1 MCAHNMCA
9 MNITLSINE
18 QVVAEAR
25 RIALRRGTSL
35 NQMVRDYLHLLTQRQ
50 SPRQTLE
57 GLEALWNESTY
68 NSTESWT
75 RDELHE
81 RA

>member
-1 MCAHNMCA
+1 
-9 MNITLSINE
+9 
-18 QVVAEAR
+18 
-25 RIALRRGTSL
+25 
-35 NQMVRDYLHLLTQRQ
+35 MVRDYLHLLTQRE

>member
-1 MCAHNMCA
+1 MCE

-25 RIALRRGTSL
+25 RIASRRGTSL
-35 NQMVRDYLHLLTQRQ
+35 NRMVRDYLHQLTPREK
-50 SPRQTLE
+50 PRQTLE
-57 GLEALWNESTY
+57 GLEAPWNEASY
-68 NSTESWT
+68 RSSESWT